1 MRTKQMGIDGP
12 ELPVVCFGTWP
23 LGGAYGQ
30 IDESMAISTMHA
42 AIDAVL
48 TFIDTAEGYMNA
60 EALIGKAI
68 KGVRGKL
75 FLATKVS
82 GDDHSTEHLTN
93 AVENSLT
100 LMGTDHIDLYQL
112 HRPSERPIEDTMGD
126 LIRMRD
132 AGKIK
137 YIGISNFSIGQIAD
151 SAKAG
156 PIKSG
161 QPRYNLLF
169 RETETDILPA
179 YQENGIGVMAHSVL
193 AKGLLGGRY
202 KPGHI
207 FEKSDERSTW
217 PAFQGDSLQ
226 KTWAVTEQLKTWAQ
240 DHGRDLVQLAIAWPV
255 SHPAVYTSIVG
266 ARKVQDIKPLA
277 EAGSW
282 TLSPDE
288 LREIDDIQGGHQ
300 LFIDDQPAGKISDE

>member
-1 MRTKQMGIDGP
+1 MSR
-12 ELPVVCFGTWP
+12 LFG
-23 LGGAYGQ
+23 
-30 IDESMAISTMHA
+30 
-42 AIDAVL
+42 
-48 TFIDTAEGYMNA
+48 
-60 EALIGKAI
+60 
-68 KGVRGKL
+68 
-75 FLATKVS
+75 
-82 GDDHSTEHLTN
+82 
-93 AVENSLT
+93 
-100 LMGTDHIDLYQL
+100 
-112 HRPSERPIEDTMGD
+112 
-126 LIRMRD
+126 
-132 AGKIK
+132 
-137 YIGISNFSIGQIAD
+137 
-151 SAKAG
+151 
-156 PIKSG
+156 
-161 QPRYNLLF
+161 
-169 RETETDILPA
+169 ETETDILPA

-240 DHGRDLVQLAIAWPV
+240 DHGRDLVQLAIAWPA

>member
-42 AIDAVL
+42 AIDAGL

-68 KGVRGKL
+68 KSVRGNL

-82 GDDHSTEHLTN
+82 GEDHSTEHITS
-93 AVENSLT
+93 AVENSLA

-112 HRPSERPIEDTMGD
+112 HRPSERPIEDTMND

-132 AGKIK
+132 AGKIR
-137 YIGISNFSIGQIAD
+137 YIGVSNFSVGQIAAG
-151 SAKAG
+151 AKAG

-169 RETETDILPA
+169 RETENDILPA
-179 YQENGIGVMAHSVL
+179 HQKNGIGVMAHSVL

-202 KPGHI
+202 KSGHI

-217 PAFQGDSLQ
+217 PAFHGESFQ
-226 KTWAVTEQLKTWAQ
+226 KTLAVTEQLNTWAR

-266 ARKVQDIKPLA
+266 ARNVQDIPQLA

-282 TLSPDE
+282 TLSLKD
-288 LREIDDIQGGHQ
+288 LQEIDDIQGDHR
-300 LFIDDQPAGKISDE
+300 LFIDDQPAGKTSDE

>member
-42 AIDAVL
+42 AIDAGL

-68 KGVRGKL
+68 KSVRGNL

-82 GDDHSTEHLTN
+82 GEDHSTEHITS
-93 AVENSLT
+93 AVENSLA
-100 LMGTDHIDLYQL
+100 LLGTDHIDLYQL
-112 HRPSERPIEDTMGD
+112 HRPSARPIEDTMDD

-132 AGKIK
+132 AGKIR
-137 YIGISNFSIGQIAD
+137 YIGVSNFSVKQIAAG
-151 SAKAG
+151 AKAG

-169 RETETDILPA
+169 RETENDILPA
-179 YQENGIGVMAHSVL
+179 HQKNGIGVMAHSVL

-202 KPGHI
+202 KSGHI

-217 PAFQGDSLQ
+217 PAFHGESFQ
-226 KTWAVTEQLKTWAQ
+226 KTLAVTEQLNTWAR

-266 ARKVQDIKPLA
+266 ARKVQDIPQLA

-282 TLSPDE
+282 TLSLKD
-288 LREIDDIQGGHQ
+288 LREIDDIQGDHR
-300 LFIDDQPAGKISDE
+300 LFIDDQPAGKTSDE

>member
-42 AIDAVL
+42 AIDAGL

-68 KGVRGKL
+68 KSVRGNL

-82 GDDHSTEHLTN
+82 GEDHSTEHITS
-93 AVENSLT
+93 AVENSLA

-112 HRPSERPIEDTMGD
+112 HRPSARPIEDTMDD

-132 AGKIK
+132 AGKIR
-137 YIGISNFSIGQIAD
+137 YIGVSNFSVKQIAAG
-151 SAKAG
+151 AKAG

-169 RETETDILPA
+169 RETENDILPA
-179 YQENGIGVMAHSVL
+179 HQKNGIGVMAHSVL

-202 KPGHI
+202 KSGHI

-217 PAFQGDSLQ
+217 PAFHGESFQ
-226 KTWAVTEQLKTWAQ
+226 KTLAVTEQLNTWAR

-266 ARKVQDIKPLA
+266 ARKVQDIPQLA

-282 TLSPDE
+282 TLSLKD
-288 LREIDDIQGGHQ
+288 LREIDDIQGDHR
-300 LFIDDQPAGKISDE
+300 LFIDDQPAGKTSDE